1 MALPSNSFTKTKI
14 LELAREFK
22 RRRQFL
28 GLTQSKLALYSNVS
42 QSIITKLERGV
53 IDPTY
58 STVLKI
64 EQALTDRESF
74 SNRLAKDVMT
84 KKIISV
90 SSRSKL
96 VDALHLMREDDFSQV
111 LVKTSTKYGY
121 KLVGVLYEKHILDA
135 IAQKVDITKTTVSS
149 FLSDMPLIVPLSYSV
164 KDLGSIFQN
173 NKVLCVLV
181 ADSKRDI
188 VGLIT
193 KSDLFFKE

>member
-28 GLTQSKLALYSNVS
+28 GLTQSKLASYSNVS

-111 LVKTSTKYGY
+111 LVKTSTKQGDR
-121 KLVGVLYEKHILDA
+121 LVGVLYEKHILDA
-135 IAQKVDITKTTVSS
+135 IAQKVDITKTTVNS
-149 FLSDMPLIVPLSYSV
+149 FLTDMPLIVPLSYSV
-164 KDLGSIFQN
+164 KGLGSIFQN

>member
-1 MALPSNSFTKTKI
+1 MVFISDSFTKTKI

-28 GLTQSKLALYSNVS
+28 GLTQPKLAKQANVS

-64 EQALTDRESF
+64 EQALSDMESL
-74 SNRLAKDVMT
+74 SDLTAKDIMVGG
-84 KKIISV
+84 IVSV

-96 VDALHLMREDDFSQV
+96 SEALYLMRENDFSQL
-111 LVKTSTKYGY
+111 LVRTRTRGEDR
-121 KLVGVLYEKHILDA
+121 LVGVIYEKHILDA
-135 IAQKVDITKTTVSS
+135 IAQKKDIAKTSVAS
-149 FLSDMPLIVPLSYSV
+149 FLSDMPLIVPLSYPV
-164 KDLGSIFQN
+164 KDLGFVFQN

-181 ADSKRDI
+181 ADKKRDV

-193 KSDLFFKE
+193 KSDLFKV

>member
-1 MALPSNSFTKTKI
+1 MVVISDSFTKTKI

-28 GLTQSKLALYSNVS
+28 GLTQSKLASFSGVS

-74 SNRLAKDVMT
+74 SNRSAKDVMI
-84 KKIISV
+84 KDVVSV

-96 VDALHLMREDDFSQV
+96 SDALYLMRDNDYSQL
-111 LVKTSTKYGY
+111 LVRTSTKQGD

-135 IAQKVDITKTTVSS
+135 IAQKKDIAKTSVSS

-181 ADSKRDI
+181 ADRKREVI
-188 VGLIT
+188 GLIT
-193 KSDLFFKE
+193 KSDLFKV